1 MTLGYWGQSTQ
12 TATESLFGSEALR
25 DYTHASKTFRSNS
38 YANAPKLKFLFHVY
52 FKINPEAWT
61 PTDNQ
66 NIGILVKDIKLPAYN
81 FKTEIKNQY
90 NRKRIIQTKI
100 NYEPIVVNFH
110 DDNNNAINKMW
121 YAYYTYYYKDANK
134 PNVRFSG
141 NRGSA
146 RQNNGVNNSTQATMA
161 DFNLRDIYQD
171 DLKGNVDWGYIG
183 ESSQGGTNPK
193 VPFFSNITVFGFNQ
207 RNFTA
212 YTLINPLITNFSHDT
227 YNYSE
232 GGGTMQNTMTI
243 DYETV
248 TYDEGAMDGKNP
260 SNIVTGFG
268 LEENYDLRDSPLN
281 GSDSRSVI
289 QGQGG
294 LVNADGGYVR
304 SMQVNGYPTAA
315 STVGYN
321 SSKYPG
327 LVTNQQSQLS
337 AGLVGSNRDVTTQI
351 RNTPFNTPIKSATPS
366 NTGVNNS
373 LTVGQ
378 SSPDMIGSNFAG
390 VQLNRPPPGTV

>member
-12 TATESLFGSEALR
+12 TAAGSLFGSEALR

-52 FKINPEAWT
+52 FKINPAAWNQA
-61 PTDNQ
+61 TDQ
-66 NIGILVKDIKLPAYN
+66 NIGILVKDIKLPTYN
-81 FKTEIKNQY
+81 FKTEVKNQY

-110 DDNNNAINKMW
+110 DDNNNTINKMW

-141 NRGSA
+141 NRGSG
-146 RQNNGVNNSTQATMA
+146 RQPNGVNNATQATMA
-161 DFNLRDIYQD
+161 DFNLRDIYKD
-171 DLKGNVDWGYIG
+171 DLKGEVDWGYIG
-183 ESSQGGTNPK
+183 ESSQGSGTPK
-193 VPFFSNITVFGFNQ
+193 VPFFSNITIFGFNQ

-212 YTLINPLITNFSHDT
+212 YTLINPLVTNFSHDT

-248 TYDEGAMDGKNP
+248 TYDEGALDGKNP
-260 SNIVTGFG
+260 SDIVTGFG

-281 GSDSRSVI
+281 GVDSRSVI

-294 LVNADGGYVR
+294 LVNANGGYVR
-304 SMQVNGYPTAA
+304 SMQSANSYPISSVTAI
-315 STVGYN
+315 N
-321 SSKYPG
+321 SNKYPG
-327 LVTNQQSQLS
+327 LVTNQQAQLS
-337 AGLVGSNRDVTTQI
+337 AGLLGSNRDVTTQI

-378 SSPDMIGSNFAG
+378 SSPDALGSSFAG

>member
-1 MTLGYWGQSTQ
+1 MPLGYWGQSTQ
-12 TATESLFGSEALR
+12 TAAGLFGSEALR

-52 FKINPEAWT
+52 FKINSDAWNQA
-61 PTDNQ
+61 TDQ
-66 NIGILVKDIKLPAYN
+66 NVGILVKDIKLPTYN
-81 FKTEIKNQY
+81 FKTEVKNQY

-110 DDNNNAINKMW
+110 DDNNNTVNKMW

-146 RQNNGVNNSTQATMA
+146 RRNNGVNNGTQATMA
-161 DFNLRDIYQD
+161 DFNLRDIYTD
-171 DLKGNVDWGYIG
+171 DLKGEVDWGYIG

-248 TYDEGAMDGKNP
+248 TYDEGALDGKNP
-260 SNIVTGFG
+260 SDSVTGFG
-268 LEENYDLRDSPLN
+268 LDENYDLRSSPLN
-281 GSDSRSVI
+281 GVDSRSVV

-294 LVNADGGYVR
+294 LVNASGGYVR
-304 SMQVNGYPTAA
+304 SMQATNNYPAA
-315 STVGYN
+315 LATVGYN
-321 SSKYPG
+321 STKYPG
-327 LVTNQQSQLS
+327 LVTNQQAQLA
-337 AGLVGSNRDVTTQI
+337 AGLLGSNRDVTTQI
-351 RNTPFNTPIKSATPS
+351 RNTPFTSPIKSATPS

-373 LTVGQ
+373 LTIGQ
-378 SSPDMIGSNFAG
+378 SSPVTSGSTFAG
-390 VQLNRPPPGTV
+390 VQLNRPPPGTA